1 MPEWRIADSPG
12 LPGRAALAWRQSRG
26 ALPLAS
32 LALVSIGG
40 AVVALFGQDVDA
52 AALSALAAAV
62 QEWARRTAAAMSQQ
76 LLKEIPLLHDTL
88 GLLCP
93 CLLPRDDHQIF
104 RACES
109 ASAIEAV
116 RAVLRADSSA
126 VDARRADDAATP
138 LHVAVM
144 LQDLD
149 LVRLLVN
156 SGAPIEATDFE
167 GRTPLHVSA
176 LNGNL
181 ALVSLL
187 LESLEARSDFLIDR
201 ATKHGHTAMFLACW
215 RGHLDSAQRLHAAGA
230 SILHLDREGK
240 SMLQRAQE
248 WNQTRVV
255 QWLQQQMHVT
265 LTPPRSFRLPS
276 GDVPPPAHPPPPR
289 PAASSPQL
297 GTNLLDDCA
306 LP

>member
-1 MPEWRIADSPG
+1 MADSPG

-40 AVVALFGQDVDA
+40 AVVALFGH
-52 AALSALAAAV
+52 
-62 QEWARRTAAAMSQQ
+62 AMSQQ

-88 GLLCP
+88 ELLCP
-93 CLLPRDDHQIF
+93 CLLPRDDHQVF

-289 PAASSPQL
+289 PDASSPHL